1 MEGKIF
7 RKKRTMGIRKPK
19 SLFNH
24 LPTEL
29 QTKIFGGL
37 SMKDQSKAM
46 CVSHSWRNRIL
57 TTTLPK
63 EYPLQPL
70 VFPHLSP
77 HPFYG
82 LQQFFNWCSLVM
94 CCNVSSRNIID
105 TCNGLFLFCH
115 KDGQARNIVRG
126 VYHYYVMNPI
136 RKQCVAIL
144 KPSGQFFGGNSYA
157 ALVYDPSESWFFK
170 IVHFQDHG
178 HINIFSSMTGLWT
191 TLTINFLQYIN
202 ESYWVRKSV
211 YLKGSIYRLSC
222 SGQYLLKIKVDPQ
235 ENASNQAEIITL
247 HPDCVFDNC
256 QREINLKDGKIL
268 LVSFRGVNFVCFEL
282 VECVTMGVSSYT
294 WHTIHRKVNRK
305 LLILNTN
312 GDLLSFNSYGGVA
325 FFKFRNLLYFYYY
338 EFNGNGTNF
347 GMVSYDPS
355 VYDYI
360 INCGHLL
367 LKCLAP
373 FACCLDKEVINCIN
387 FHKFFS

>member
-1 MEGKIF
+1 MEGKVV

-29 QTKIFGGL
+29 QIKIFGGL
-37 SMKDQSKAM
+37 CVRDQSKAM

-63 EYPLQPL
+63 EHPLQPL
-70 VFPHLSP
+70 VIASSVL
-77 HPFYG
+77 HPFTN
-82 LQQFFNWCSLVM
+82 LEHLFNWCSLVM
-94 CCNVSSRNIID
+94 GCIVRPQNIID
-105 TCNGLFLFCH
+105 SCNGLLLFCH
-115 KDGQARNIVRG
+115 KDGQTRNIVRG
-126 VYHYYVMNPI
+126 VYYYYVLNPI
-136 RKQCVAIL
+136 TKQCVAIL
-144 KPSGQFFGGNSYA
+144 KHSQLSEGYSYA
-157 ALVYDPSESWFFK
+157 ALAYDPSESWFFK

-178 HINIFSSMTGLWT
+178 RINIFSSMTGLWT
-191 TLTINFLQYIN
+191 TLTISFPRFIN

-256 QREINLKDGKIL
+256 QREINLKDGKII

-282 VECVTMGVSSYT
+282 IECVTMGVSSYT

-312 GDLLSFNSYGGVA
+312 GELLPLWWS
-325 FFKFRNLLYFYYY
+325 
-338 EFNGNGTNF
+338 
-347 GMVSYDPS
+347 
-355 VYDYI
+355 
-360 INCGHLL
+360 
-367 LKCLAP
+367 
-373 FACCLDKEVINCIN
+373 CI
-387 FHKFFS
+387 FQV